1 MTKRTLR
8 GTYLKKVRT
17 SGFRSR
23 MQTKTGRRIL
33 NARRRKGRNKL
44 TVQLVV
50 KMIKLRLKKYGRK
63 GQPCYRIVAMD
74 SRTKRDGASIEEL
87 GFYNPMTDE
96 THLKFERI
104 KARLKDGAQ
113 PTETVHNIFVK
124 AKIFD

>member
-1 MTKRTLR
+1 
-8 GTYLKKVRT
+8 
-17 SGFRSR
+17 
-23 MQTKTGRRIL
+23 
-33 NARRRKGRNKL
+33 
-44 TVQLVV
+44 
-50 KMIKLRLKKYGRK
+50 MIKLRLKKYGRK

-113 PTETVHNIFVK
+113 PTETVHNLFVK
-124 AKIFD
+124 AKIFE

>member
-1 MTKRTLR
+1 
-8 GTYLKKVRT
+8 
-17 SGFRSR
+17 
-23 MQTKTGRRIL
+23 
-33 NARRRKGRNKL
+33 
-44 TVQLVV
+44 
-50 KMIKLRLKKYGRK
+50 MIKLRLKKYGRK

-74 SRTKRDGASIEEL
+74 SRVKRDGRSIEEL

>member
-1 MTKRTLR
+1 
-8 GTYLKKVRT
+8 
-17 SGFRSR
+17 
-23 MQTKTGRRIL
+23 
-33 NARRRKGRNKL
+33 
-44 TVQLVV
+44 
-50 KMIKLRLKKYGRK
+50 MIKLRLKKYGRK

-104 KARLKDGAQ
+104 QARLKDGAQ